1 MTKKTPDEYQVEY
14 DSRRGNEYSR
24 FHGYTYDG
32 IWAVALA
39 IQHVARR
46 IRHFRRN
53 QTVADF
59 KYRDPL
65 WEKLFLEA
73 LRNTSFEG
81 VTGPVRFYDNER
93 KAYILLKQFQSGSEV
108 KVGEYDG
115 VTDTLD
121 LHRGQPMVWRGRS
134 PPKDRTVHVIEHST
148 VNITI
153 YVTIASVASVGILLA
168 VVFLAINIRYRNQ
181 RYLGYIPVYCFAQ
194 CMDESLYVWRN
205 VVANGGELD
214 LLIGD
219 G

>member
-1 MTKKTPDEYQVEY
+1 MKRF
-14 DSRRGNEYSR
+14 SRGN
-24 FHGYTYDG
+24 
-32 IWAVALA
+32 
-39 IQHVARR
+39 
-46 IRHFRRN
+46 
-53 QTVADF
+53 
-59 KYRDPL
+59 
-65 WEKLFLEA
+65 
-73 LRNTSFEG
+73 TSISG
-81 VTGPVRFYDNER
+81 
-93 KAYILLKQFQSGSEV
+93 GSEV

-194 CMDESLYVWRN
+194 CMDE
-205 VVANGGELD
+205 G
-214 LLIGD
+214 LLWMEECGCEWGWARSVDRWWLMITW
-219 G
+219 